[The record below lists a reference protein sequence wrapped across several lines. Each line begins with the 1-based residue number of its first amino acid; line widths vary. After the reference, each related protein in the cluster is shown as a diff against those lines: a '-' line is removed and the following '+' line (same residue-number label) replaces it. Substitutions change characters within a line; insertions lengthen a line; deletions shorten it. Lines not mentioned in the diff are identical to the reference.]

1 MYRKEVENYE
11 IQTRNDCKII
21 KEYKQICKNYQE
33 SFENEKSN
41 SQKKIK
47 EMVKQVESCE
57 RCLNNVEKLLNID
70 NANNNG
76 QILNQDDN
84 GKQDLMKKINDLE
97 GELIKTKIAL
107 AESEDRNGVLII
119 LMICNFN

>member
-11 IQTRNDCKII
+11 IQTRNDRKII
-21 KEYKQICKNYQE
+21 QEYKQICKNYQE

-47 EMVKQVESCE
+47 EIVKQVESCE
-57 RCLNNVEKLLNID
+57 LCSNNVQKLLNTD
-70 NANNNG
+70 NSSNNG
-76 QILNQDDN
+76 QNLNLDGT

-107 AESEDRNGVLII
+107 AESEDRNGV
-119 LMICNFN
+119 